1 MSNPDMR
8 LKVDGTIYGGWKQI
22 TVRRSLEQLAASF
35 ELVVSERWAGQ
46 DTVRPIR
53 PGAACTLLVNNSP
66 VIVGYVDDVNI
77 EYGDKQHQVAVSGY
91 DKTGDLVGCSAPST
105 QFSGRTLAQVATDLC
120 KPFGIGVKVNTDIG
134 GQFSRLKNNEGDS
147 VFETLESAARIRAVL
162 LLSDGLGNLVLS
174 RAGTQRI
181 SEALEL
187 GKNIYRAS
195 GKNSH
200 RDRFSR
206 YEVKGQMAGSDEWYA
221 EDAAHPLGTSVDKA
235 ISRHRP
241 LTVLAEEQVD
251 KSSAQKRAE
260 WERNVRYGR
269 SRRVTYTVKSW
280 FHSSGLWQPGF
291 MVPVR
296 DSYLGIN
303 GDRLIAGVDLVLDDE
318 GFSARLDI
326 LPRQAFELIELPE
339 PGEDETW

>member
-221 EDAAHPLGTSVDKA
+221 EDAAHPLGTSVDKP
-235 ISRHRP
+235 SRA
-241 LTVLAEEQVD
+241 T
-251 KSSAQKRAE
+251 
-260 WERNVRYGR
+260 GR
-269 SRRVTYTVKSW
+269 SPYWPRNRWINPPPRSELNGNAMSAMAGAAASHTRSKLVPLQWSLAT
-280 FHSSGLWQPGF
+280 GLHG
-291 MVPVR
+291 
-296 DSYLGIN
+296 
-303 GDRLIAGVDLVLDDE
+303 AG
-318 GFSARLDI
+318 A
-326 LPRQAFELIELPE
+326 
-339 PGEDETW
+339 